1 MASAPQKPFSLR
13 PWPHGDRKPKNLGE
27 FIARVNA
34 ERGGFR
40 TVTEES
46 LRKEI
51 EAQENGVDETNG
63 ADEMDLDSEDE
74 AESTNIKLEDIVEA
88 RNEVIKNAEVAHQNA
103 MLALDF
109 VSLLLTKEI
118 PNQARTTLSN
128 ALRDHVGL
136 GTLGATK
143 LATSNLSEARLQDNK
158 MVSTGWKFTDIDR
171 TVNSVLTSAS
181 RLQKEISLE
190 TKYWAEVLAV
200 SDSGW
205 AVSRVPNE
213 RHTLGVRYGFSE
225 AAATFRNTSLAAMRR
240 SEEGT
245 VDLDCGRTI
254 GESQRL
260 LVTIEKNGKVVG
272 RSSLPKPLP
281 SDAALQDRVL
291 EARDTIFNQELWHEI
306 NREGRSLLSYNVRL
320 EESSITYDMEED
332 TKVIFSLQALGDE
345 MDHSQ
350 DKHSEDGQA
359 ASISVMLNLLLSYA
373 HEQNNHRRSQPSAI
387 ARFQSSIPPPYAL
400 LRPIIAHLQHGRTL
414 AKATKFIS
422 DLTTILQ
429 SAGISTAHYK
439 LTEPPISPSM
449 ARNTPGSRSLPSEA
463 LIHTLLEP
471 LKFQFQLVITPEA
484 QLLVHGQTTFFPI
497 VTTMY
502 QIRLLP
508 PSVPSNQDA
517 SPSYNTLA
525 SSFPPTDAREGY
537 PDLRDV
543 IYYVRQA
550 TARALT
556 DHLEA
561 SVYEWT
567 SAADGTAEETKDEDT
582 DDGARDEPKT
592 WIKTIKG
599 TVLQNPAKTHELIV
613 EVANEGDEDLVDE
626 PAPET
631 DDLLPLELRLYGVWQ
646 AGGKANKKKWAWSI
660 KGASKSAEQNN
671 LVDAAK
677 AVVKGQVD

>member
-1 MASAPQKPFSLR
+1 M
-13 PWPHGDRKPKNLGE
+13 
-27 FIARVNA
+27 
-34 ERGGFR
+34 
-40 TVTEES
+40 
-46 LRKEI
+46 
-51 EAQENGVDETNG
+51 
-63 ADEMDLDSEDE
+63 
-74 AESTNIKLEDIVEA
+74 
-88 RNEVIKNAEVAHQNA
+88 
-103 MLALDF
+103 
-109 VSLLLTKEI
+109 
-118 PNQARTTLSN
+118 
-128 ALRDHVGL
+128 

-158 MVSTGWKFTDIDR
+158 IVSTGWKFTDIDR

-205 AVSRVPNE
+205 AVSRVPHE

-225 AAATFRNTSLAAMRR
+225 AAATFRNSSLAAMRR

-272 RSSLPKPLP
+272 RSPLSQPLP
-281 SDAALQDRVL
+281 TGAALQDRVL
-291 EARDTIFNQELWHEI
+291 EARNSIFNQELWHEI
-306 NREGRSLLSYNVRL
+306 NREGRSLLAYDVRL
-320 EESSITYDMEED
+320 EDSSVTYDMDED
-332 TKVIFSLQALGDE
+332 TKVIFSLQSLGD
-345 MDHSQ
+345 DIDNAQ
-350 DKHSEDGQA
+350 DSHSEDGQA
-359 ASISVMLNLLLSYA
+359 ASISAMLNLLLSYA

-387 ARFQSSIPPPYAL
+387 ARFQSSSPPPYAL
-400 LRPIIAHLQHGRTL
+400 LRPIIAYLQHGRTL

-429 SAGISTAHYK
+429 AAGISTAHYK
-439 LTEPPISPSM
+439 LTEPPIAPSM
-449 ARNTPGSRSLPSEA
+449 ARNTPGSRAIPSEA

-471 LKFQFQLVITPEA
+471 LKFQFQLVVTPEA
-484 QLLVHGQTTFFPI
+484 QLLIHGQTTFLPI

-508 PSVPSNQDA
+508 PAPSPGQDA

-525 SSFPPTDAREGY
+525 ASFPPTDAREGY

-543 IYYVRQA
+543 TYYVRQA

-561 SVYEWT
+561 GVNDWASSAAA
-567 SAADGTAEETKDEDT
+567 SAADRSKDEDAGDAA
-582 DDGARDEPKT
+582 DDAPTT

-613 EVANEGDEDLVDE
+613 EVANEGDEDLAEE

-631 DDLLPLELRLYGVWQ
+631 DDLQPQELRLYGVWQ
-646 AGGKANKKKWAWSI
+646 VDGKPSKKKWAWNVEDAG
-660 KGASKSAEQNN
+660 KAAEQKN
-671 LVDAAK
+671 LVDAAR
-677 AVVKGQVD
+677 AVVKGEVS